1 MTKQLL
7 SRARRRRALAREA
20 NVYLVIIAGPA
31 RHEETILTAEVDL
44 TKVRTERNRFDPV
57 GHYHRPDIFRLAVD
71 TRPRPAVVELE
82 AFGDETNQK

>member
-44 TKVRTERNRFDPV
+44 TKARTERNWS
-57 GHYHRPDIFRLAVD
+57 
-71 TRPRPAVVELE
+71 TRWATTIARISSGLP
-82 AFGDETNQK
+82 